1 MEYDHFA
8 YGEALASSFKDIS
21 HTPDKRRFFTAF
33 GLEDLT
39 NLDDQLSSVTGTIL
53 IAVDGCESES
63 EDNEADGL
71 NDKQMYSFI
80 VARNTVSGEADTIN
94 KAAKH
99 CKKICK
105 QIRNVL
111 LQDPD
116 LRTSLDR
123 NTQINGIGPIGDN
136 FYGTVLTFS
145 LNLPEEFFVDPNYFL

>member
-39 NLDDQLSSVTGTIL
+39 NLNDQLSSVTGTIL

-71 NDKQMYSFI
+71 NDKQIYSFI
-80 VARNTVSGEADTIN
+80 VAMNTVSGKPDSIN
-94 KAAKH
+94 QAAKH

-111 LQDPD
+111 L
-116 LRTSLDR
+116 
-123 NTQINGIGPIGDN
+123 
-136 FYGTVLTFS
+136 
-145 LNLPEEFFVDPNYFL
+145 